1 MKKNINKISIGL
13 SILSFLL
20 IIAMSVV
27 AILDRFAS
35 DMLSAV
41 VVQIGL
47 AAIFIVSSICAVL
60 TIKE

>member
-1 MKKNINKISIGL
+1 MLKKINKISIGL
-13 SILSFLL
+13 SVLSFIFLVV
-20 IIAMSVV
+20 MSVV

-41 VVQIGL
+41 VVQVGL
-47 AAIFIVSSICAVL
+47 AAIFIASSICAVL

>member
-13 SILSFLL
+13 SILSFLI

-47 AAIFIVSSICAVL
+47 AAIFIASSICAVL

>member
-13 SILSFLL
+13 SILSFLI

-27 AILDRFAS
+27 AIFDRFAS

-47 AAIFIVSSICAVL
+47 AAIFIASSICAV
-60 TIKE
+60 

>member
-1 MKKNINKISIGL
+1 MKENINKISIGL
-13 SILSFLL
+13 SILSFLI

>member
-47 AAIFIVSSICAVL
+47 AAIFISSSICAVL